1 MAARAIWQGHLRL
14 SLVSLPVQLYSAT
27 DSSGTIP
34 LNQIHAPSGE
44 RIRYQK
50 IAPGV
55 GPVDADDI
63 IRGFQVEKGR
73 YVLLED
79 EELESLKIEAK
90 KTIELVQF
98 VDQGDI
104 SPLYYERPYYLSP
117 DGELAEEAYVV
128 IRDALKKTGKV
139 AIGQLVM
146 RGKDNIVAI
155 RPCGQGLL
163 LETLRYADE
172 VREAERYFEGLDDV
186 DPPKDAL
193 DLATELIGRKEGPFR
208 PEEFHDRYTEAL
220 RDLIEAKQ
228 KNMEPLEIDSED
240 SDAGGKVI
248 DLMDALKKSVAQN
261 KKSGGAKKKTASKS
275 SSSKTKKSA

>member
-1 MAARAIWQGHLRL
+1 MAPRSIWQGHLRL

-27 DSSGTIP
+27 DSAAAIS

-50 IAPGV
+50 VAPGV
-55 GPVDADDI
+55 GPVDTDDI
-63 IRGFQVEKGR
+63 IKGFQVEKGR

-98 VDQGDI
+98 VDQGEI

-128 IRDALKKTGKV
+128 IRDALRKTGKV

-155 RPCGQGLL
+155 RPCGDGLL

-172 VREAERYFEGLDDV
+172 VRGAERYFEGLDEI

-193 DLATELIGRKEGPFR
+193 DLATELIGRKEGPFK
-208 PEEFHDRYTEAL
+208 PEAFHDRYTEAL
-220 RDLIEAKQ
+220 RELIEAKS
-228 KNMEPLEIDSED
+228 KDKTLEIED
-240 SDAGGKVI
+240 EEADEGGKVI

-261 KKSGGAKKKTASKS
+261 KKSAGAKKKTASKS
-275 SSSKTKKSA
+275 SGSKSKKSA

>member
-27 DSSGTIP
+27 DRSGTIS

-55 GPVDADDI
+55 GPVDTEDI
-63 IRGFQVEKGR
+63 IKGFQVEKDR
-73 YVLLED
+73 YVLLEE

-155 RPCGQGLL
+155 RPCGEGLL

-193 DLATELIGRKEGPFR
+193 DLATELIGRKEGPFK

-228 KNMEPLEIDSED
+228 KNMEPLEIESED
-240 SDAGGKVI
+240 ADAGGKVI

-261 KKSGGAKKKTASKS
+261 KKSGGTKKKTASKG